1 LAALTV
7 SCFFSFIAFG
17 ALSEPSA
24 FLEALDSG
32 RTLLSLCSLG
42 GLDFLAVLLL
52 YFYSFL
58 VIVCCCDIILC
69 FSAISSSYVE
79 IGLTLPPYTLIAGV
93 GMLEIDLASR
103 WAEICGFNS

>member
-1 LAALTV
+1 M
-7 SCFFSFIAFG
+7 
-17 ALSEPSA
+17 
-24 FLEALDSG
+24 EALDSG
-32 RTLLSLCSLG
+32 RTLLSLRSLG

-69 FSAISSSYVE
+69 FSAILSSYVE
-79 IGLTLPPYTLIAGV
+79 IGLALPLYALIAGG

-103 WAEICGFNS
+103 SGEICGFNS